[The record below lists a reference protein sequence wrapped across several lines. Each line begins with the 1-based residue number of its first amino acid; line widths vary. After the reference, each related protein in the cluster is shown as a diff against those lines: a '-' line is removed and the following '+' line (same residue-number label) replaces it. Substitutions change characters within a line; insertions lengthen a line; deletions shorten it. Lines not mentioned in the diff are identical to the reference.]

1 VKGGMKVKEIS
12 LAAVLAALYAALVI
26 VFAPISYGPLQLRVA
41 DCLIPLAALL
51 GWPAAVGLALG
62 AVVGNV
68 YYFLGP
74 VDVVFG
80 ALANLLAS
88 LLIWRLRDRLLAAC
102 VGASLVVGVVVGGYL
117 WTFFPPPDIFGLS
130 LPVWLGMVI
139 SISLSSLVSVA
150 VLGYGLVRALEASGF
165 RKLLESRGLLA

>member
-1 VKGGMKVKEIS
+1 
-12 LAAVLAALYAALVI
+12 
-26 VFAPISYGPLQLRVA
+26 
-41 DCLIPLAALL
+41 
-51 GWPAAVGLALG
+51 
-62 AVVGNV
+62 
-68 YYFLGP
+68 
-74 VDVVFG
+74 
-80 ALANLLAS
+80 
-88 LLIWRLRDRLLAAC
+88 